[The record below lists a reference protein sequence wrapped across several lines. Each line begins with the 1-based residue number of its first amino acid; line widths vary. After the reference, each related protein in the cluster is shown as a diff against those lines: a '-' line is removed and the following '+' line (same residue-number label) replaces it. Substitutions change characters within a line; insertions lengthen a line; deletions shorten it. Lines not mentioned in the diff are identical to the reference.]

1 MATEILRG
9 NIRGVRRQLEESM
22 YAYAEAE
29 QFEAAATCRDTIAAL
44 ERLQDRQNVVAS
56 PDTEQ
61 DVIALHS
68 GELCSVISIFYIREG
83 AITDK
88 AEFLFG
94 SDQIVD
100 EAAMT
105 TFLSQHYATRDF
117 IPQKILLSFEPEEE
131 DEETL
136 TAYLSQLAGHKVQL
150 RTPERGGSRQLC
162 EMVRANAEQRAKLYE
177 TELEQ
182 ENGTLL
188 RLATLLQLETLPE
201 RIEAYDISNWGSEV
215 LRAGMIVCK
224 NGKFSRSDYRS
235 FQIKSVE
242 GTDDYASM
250 REVLD
255 RRLAHLEEDETGS
268 FAEYPDLILLDG
280 GRGHVSVIRELLR
293 ERNLDIPVF
302 GMVKD
307 DYHKTRALCTD
318 TGEIQIAREQQ
329 VFALIFRI
337 QEEVHRFSVRTMNT
351 AKRKTIRHSVLE
363 EIPGIGAKKAKEL
376 LAALGGLGGV
386 READP
391 DALRAVKGI
400 RAQDAE
406 AIYDYFHGAEP
417 EGDAGKKG

>member
-1 MATEILRG
+1 
-9 NIRGVRRQLEESM
+9 
-22 YAYAEAE
+22 
-29 QFEAAATCRDTIAAL
+29 
-44 ERLQDRQNVVAS
+44 
-56 PDTEQ
+56 
-61 DVIALHS
+61 
-68 GELCSVISIFYIREG
+68 
-83 AITDK
+83 
-88 AEFLFG
+88 
-94 SDQIVD
+94 
-100 EAAMT
+100 
-105 TFLSQHYATRDF
+105 
-117 IPQKILLSFEPEEE
+117 
-131 DEETL
+131 
-136 TAYLSQLAGHKVQL
+136 
-150 RTPERGGSRQLC
+150 
-162 EMVRANAEQRAKLYE
+162 
-177 TELEQ
+177 
-182 ENGTLL
+182 
-188 RLATLLQLETLPE
+188 LQLETLPE

-337 QEEVHRFSVRTMNT
+337 QEEVHRFSVRTMNA